1 MCVCAS
7 SKPSVYDKW
16 PVLEIEI
23 EVIVSDKQWAV
34 AFVTGIHSPN
44 QCYNLFHLCF
54 GMFNLSSIV
63 AHSFRSHVLFVFG
76 SVSFSKLCVVA
87 ALSDRYDRCSTRDLC
102 ILYTSFLWLFCR
114 DYHQFQIPKN
124 RFPLSFWIFSDTLC
138 VFVQCMQWIKWVSS
152 NVINISSY
160 KCDPKKKSTCGQAF
174 AQTHVQ
180 SLNGKKSQRQ
190 FPSTRRLHDH
200 QCCRQMHCWWC
211 GHFPTSPSNHTVDV
225 FSQPTI
231 LSYQSLSFWHVLN
244 DIRVCRSSVLH

>member
-54 GMFNLSSIV
+54 SLFNLSSIV

-76 SVSFSKLCVVA
+76 SVA
-87 ALSDRYDRCSTRDLC
+87 ALSDRYDKCSTRDLC

-160 KCDPKKKSTCGQAF
+160 KCDPKKSPRADKHSRRHMCR
-174 AQTHVQ
+174 VWM
-180 SLNGKKSQRQ
+180 GKKASVN
-190 FPSTRRLHDH
+190 SH
-200 QCCRQMHCWWC
+200 QHGDYMII
-211 GHFPTSPSNHTVDV
+211 SVVDRCTADDAGI
-225 FSQPTI
+225 FQHLSRTI
-231 LSYQSLSFWHVLN
+231 P
-244 DIRVCRSSVLH
+244 